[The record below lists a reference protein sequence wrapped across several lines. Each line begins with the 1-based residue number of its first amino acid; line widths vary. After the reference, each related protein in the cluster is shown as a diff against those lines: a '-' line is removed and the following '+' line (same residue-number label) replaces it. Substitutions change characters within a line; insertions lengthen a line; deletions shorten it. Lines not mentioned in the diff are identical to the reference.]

1 MQIDPKIAALLS
13 TLSDTRKQTY
23 ILYQIE
29 EKKIDEICLN
39 RGLSPVTIYFHL
51 EDAILNGLPIDFNR
65 LGITIE
71 QINSLEAKIR
81 QPPINSN
88 ISKLSVIKEQ
98 VPELSYENLK
108 IMVALLKRKYGLCRD
123 DLDTKASKSDAD
135 LFNQKQQ
142 GILHLERKPLA
153 PTNSNQT
160 ANLIKS
166 EDKNAS
172 LNQSLKSRE
181 LPSWMKRQASNHDIK
196 NITENNPNT
205 SVSTN
210 NAIKKKPRLL

>member
-39 RGLSPVTIYFHL
+39 RGLSPSTIHSHL

-71 QINSLEAKIR
+71 QINSLEVKIR
-81 QPPINSN
+81 EPPICSN
-88 ISKLSVIKEQ
+88 ISKITVIKEQ
-98 VPELSYENLK
+98 VPEISYDNLK

-135 LFNQKQQ
+135 LFNQKQ
-142 GILHLERKPLA
+142 GIIHIQRKPLA

-160 ANLIKS
+160 ANFIKS

-172 LNQSLKSRE
+172 LNQSPKSRE

-196 NITENNPNT
+196 NITENNQNA
-205 SVSTN
+205 SVSTT